1 MNTLPCAIYTR
12 KSSDEGL
19 EQDFNS
25 LDAQREAG
33 EAFILSQKA
42 QGWKSIG
49 CYDDGGFS
57 GGNVERPGL
66 RRLMA
71 DIRLGKVKVVVV
83 YKVDRLTRSLAD
95 FAKLVEL
102 FDAQGVSFVSVTQQ
116 FNTTSSMGRLTL
128 NVLLSFAQFEREVTG
143 ERIRDKI
150 AASKR
155 KGMWMGGYAPI
166 GYLPHERT
174 LKLDEPQAERV
185 RQIFDL
191 YLRLGC
197 VRRLKLELDSRGWKT
212 PERQGARPGGGLPF
226 TRGHLYRLLSSPIY
240 IGGISHKGVVH
251 PGQHQAIVAKDAW
264 DAVQA
269 QLANNAQGHSVR
281 IGAVEPSLLAGL
293 AQDDRGRPLKTTH
306 AKKGSKRYRYYYA
319 DRTQHDEPQVKPL
332 RIPARELEKAVLD
345 ELASF
350 LRDEARVLAAV
361 PTLGAS
367 QTKAAFAFA
376 AKAAQTLDAGQ
387 VSDRIK
393 LVNQLLAHIVVTPSH
408 LEIVVRQ
415 AVLSG
420 TPNNADVRLHVITV
434 PVRLKQGNHTMRLVV
449 RDRSTEAKSPDSA
462 LLALL
467 ARANHW
473 FAAVRSRQ
481 HDSIASLAAEQR
493 QAGRDITRTMYLAF
507 LAPDIVETIARGE
520 QPVGMG
526 VRRLVTMSPLPM
538 DWVEQRKVFGL
549 A

>member
-12 KSSDEGL
+12 KSSEEGL

-25 LDAQREAG
+25 LDAQREAC
-33 EAFILSQKA
+33 EAFIVSQKT
-42 QGWKSIG
+42 QGWKGIG

-66 RRLMA
+66 QRLMS
-71 DIRLGKVKVVVV
+71 DIRLGKVKVIVV

-174 LKLDEPQAERV
+174 LKVDEPQAERV

-191 YLRLGC
+191 YLQLGC
-197 VRRLKLELDSRGWKT
+197 VRRLKMELDSRGWRT

-240 IGGISHKGVVH
+240 IGGISHKNVVH
-251 PGQHQAIVAKDAW
+251 PGQHQAIVPKE
-264 DAVQA
+264 DAVQS
-269 QLANNAQGHSVR
+269 QLADNAQGHSDR
-281 IGAVEPSLLAGL
+281 ITALEPSLLAGL
-293 AQDDRGRPLKTTH
+293 AQDDQGRLLKTTH

-319 DRTQHDEPQVKPL
+319 DCTSHDEPQMNPL

-345 ELASF
+345 ELVSF
-350 LRDEARVLAAV
+350 LRDEARMLAAV
-361 PTLGAS
+361 PTLSAS
-367 QTKAAFAFA
+367 ETKAAFAFA
-376 AKAAQTLDAGQ
+376 AKAAETLRGGR

-393 LVNQLLAHIVVTPSH
+393 VVKQLLAHVVVTPSQ
-408 LEIVVRQ
+408 LEIAVRQ
-415 AVLSG
+415 APLHG
-420 TPNNADVRLHVITV
+420 TPNNEDERHVISV
-434 PVRLKQGNHTMRLVV
+434 PVRLKQGNNAMRLVV
-449 RDRSTEAKSPDSA
+449 RNRSTEAKTPDGA
-462 LLALL
+462 LVALL

-473 FAAVRSRQ
+473 FAAVRSSE
-481 HDSIASLAAEQR
+481 HDSIASLAAEHH

-507 LAPDIVETIARGE
+507 LAPEIIETIARGE

-526 VRRLVTMSPLPM
+526 VRRLVAMSPLPM
-538 DWVEQRKVFGL
+538 DWVEQRKFFGL
-549 A
+549 T